1 MIKTF
6 EKYLIKLFIKKV
18 MNISLIFFSLIFILS
33 VFEEISY
40 FKDINVN
47 FYYPFLLT
55 ALNTSSAL
63 FEIFPFIFLISTQF
77 FFLELINKNELE
89 VLKVNSLNNFK
100 VIKLLFFTS
109 FFLGILLV
117 SVFYNFSSSLKFIY
131 LDLKNNYSDDDK
143 YLAVVT
149 ENGLWIKDE
158 IDKNIYI
165 IQANKIEGN
174 YLENVSIF
182 RFNNEFNLNE
192 VIEADKIDTSNFEW
206 IVYEPTISINN
217 KSTKLTENINILTH
231 FDALKIKSMFRNL
244 SSLNLL
250 ELIKL
255 KKDYKSLGYSTGEIN
270 SHLNK
275 LYSFPAFLTIMTI
288 LASIIMLNIKKSKP
302 AIFHIL
308 LGVFLSVTIYYF
320 YFLFTLLGE
329 NGKIPVFISIWSP
342 LLILSLFITIG
353 LVRIN
358 EK

>member
-1 MIKTF
+1 MLKTF
-6 EKYLIKLFIKKV
+6 EKYLIKQFIKKV
-18 MNISLIFFSLIFILS
+18 INISLIFFSLVFILS

-40 FKDINVN
+40 FKDLEVN

-55 ALNTSSAL
+55 ALNTSSSL

-100 VIKLLFFTS
+100 LIKLLFFTS
-109 FFLGILLV
+109 LFLGLLLV
-117 SVFYNFSSSLKFIY
+117 SVFYNISSSLKFIY

-165 IQANKIEGN
+165 IQANKIEGDH
-174 YLENVSIF
+174 LEDVSIYKF
-182 RFNNEFNLNE
+182 SNEFNLDE
-192 VIEADKIDTSNFEW
+192 IIEAERIDISNFKW
-206 IVYEPTISINN
+206 IIYEPTISKDN
-217 KSTKLTENINILTH
+217 KNTKLSENMSILTH
-231 FDALKIKSMFRNL
+231 FDALKIRSMFRNL

-255 KKDYKSLGYSTGEIN
+255 KRDYKSLGYSTDEIN
-270 SHLNK
+270 THLNK
-275 LYSFPAFLTIMTI
+275 LYSFPIFLTIMTL
-288 LASIIMLNIKKSKP
+288 LASIIMFNIKKSKP

-329 NGKIPVFISIWSP
+329 NGKIPILISIWSP

>member
-1 MIKTF
+1 MLKTF
-6 EKYLIKLFIKKV
+6 EKYLIKMFITKV
-18 MNISLIFFSLIFILS
+18 INISLIFFSLIFILT

-40 FKDINVN
+40 FKDLKVN

-55 ALNTSSAL
+55 VLNTPSSL

-89 VLKVNSLNNFK
+89 FLKVNSLNNFK
-100 VIKLLFFTS
+100 LIRLLFFTS
-109 FFLGILLV
+109 FFLGLLLV
-117 SVFYNFSSSLKFIY
+117 SVFYNISSSLKFIY
-131 LDLKNNYSDDDK
+131 LDLKNNHSDDDK
-143 YLAVVT
+143 YLAVIT

-165 IQANKIEGN
+165 IQANKIEGDH
-174 YLENVSIF
+174 LENVSIYK
-182 RFNNEFNLNE
+182 FNNEFNLNE
-192 VIEADKIDTSNFEW
+192 IIEAERIDISNFKW
-206 IVYEPTISINN
+206 IIYEPTISKDN
-217 KSTKLTENINILTH
+217 KNTKLSYNMSILTH
-231 FDALKIKSMFRNL
+231 FDALKIRSMFRNL

-255 KKDYKSLGYSTGEIN
+255 KKDYKSLGYSTDEIN
-270 SHLNK
+270 THLNK
-275 LYSFPAFLTIMTI
+275 LYSFPVFLTIMT
-288 LASIIMLNIKKSKP
+288 LSASIIMFNIKKSKP

-308 LGVFLSVTIYYF
+308 LGIFLSVTIYYF

-329 NGKIPVFISIWSP
+329 NGKIPILISIWSP

>member
-1 MIKTF
+1 MLKPF
-6 EKYLIKLFIKKV
+6 EKYLIKMFITKV
-18 MNISLIFFSLIFILS
+18 INVSLIFFSLIFILT

-40 FKDINVN
+40 FKDLKVN

-55 ALNTSSAL
+55 VLNTPSSL

-100 VIKLLFFTS
+100 LIRLLFFTS
-109 FFLGILLV
+109 FFLGLLLV
-117 SVFYNFSSSLKFIY
+117 SVFYNISSSLKFIY
-131 LDLKNNYSDDDK
+131 LDLKNNHSDDDK
-143 YLAVVT
+143 YLAVIT

-165 IQANKIEGN
+165 IQANKIEGDH
-174 YLENVSIF
+174 LENVSIYK
-182 RFNNEFNLNE
+182 FNNEFNLNE
-192 VIEADKIDTSNFEW
+192 IIEAERIDISNFKW
-206 IVYEPTISINN
+206 IIYEPTISKDN
-217 KSTKLTENINILTH
+217 KNTKLSYNMSILTH
-231 FDALKIKSMFRNL
+231 FDALKIRSMFRNL

-255 KKDYKSLGYSTGEIN
+255 KKDYKSLGYSTDEIN
-270 SHLNK
+270 THLNK
-275 LYSFPAFLTIMTI
+275 LYSFPVFLTIMT
-288 LASIIMLNIKKSKP
+288 LSASIIMFNIKKSKP

-308 LGVFLSVTIYYF
+308 LGIFLSVTIYYF

-329 NGKIPVFISIWSP
+329 NGKIPILISIWSP

>member
-1 MIKTF
+1 MLKTF
-6 EKYLIKLFIKKV
+6 EKYLIKMFITKV
-18 MNISLIFFSLIFILS
+18 INVSLIFFSLIFILT

-40 FKDINVN
+40 FKDLKVN

-55 ALNTSSAL
+55 VLNTPSSL

-100 VIKLLFFTS
+100 LIRLLFFTS
-109 FFLGILLV
+109 FFLGLLLV
-117 SVFYNFSSSLKFIY
+117 SVFYNISSSLKFIY
-131 LDLKNNYSDDDK
+131 LDLKNNHSDDDK
-143 YLAVVT
+143 YLAVIT

-165 IQANKIEGN
+165 IQANKIEGDH
-174 YLENVSIF
+174 LENVSIYK
-182 RFNNEFNLNE
+182 FNNEFNLNE
-192 VIEADKIDTSNFEW
+192 IIEAERIDISNFKW
-206 IVYEPTISINN
+206 IIYEPTISKDN
-217 KSTKLTENINILTH
+217 KNTKLSYNMSILTH
-231 FDALKIKSMFRNL
+231 FDALKIRSMFRNL

-255 KKDYKSLGYSTGEIN
+255 KKDYKSLGYSTDEIN
-270 SHLNK
+270 THLNK
-275 LYSFPAFLTIMTI
+275 LYSFPVFLTIMT
-288 LASIIMLNIKKSKP
+288 LSASIIMFNIKKSKP

-308 LGVFLSVTIYYF
+308 LGIFLSVTIYYF

-329 NGKIPVFISIWSP
+329 NGKIPILISIWSP